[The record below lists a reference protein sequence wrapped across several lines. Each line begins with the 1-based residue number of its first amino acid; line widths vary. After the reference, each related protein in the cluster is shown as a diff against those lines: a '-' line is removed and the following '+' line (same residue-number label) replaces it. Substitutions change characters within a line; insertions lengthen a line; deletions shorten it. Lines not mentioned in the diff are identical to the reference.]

1 MNTIN
6 IMHVYFLAIGGA
18 GIGPLAQLAQEAG
31 YTVSGSDQLETSYII
46 YLREH
51 GITDIDVG
59 DSVDLIRNAHEKNPI
74 DWLVYSSAV
83 EIDEKGSRQL
93 EKAKSLGIKCT
104 KRDLFIL
111 ELINKTNL
119 KMIAIAGTH
128 GKTTT
133 TAMVSWLFINLNK
146 PISYLI
152 PAKVSFGEMAH
163 YDKDSEYFIYEADE
177 YDRNFLAFKP
187 HLSIIS
193 GVSWD
198 HHEIYK
204 TREEYIEA
212 FRDFIN
218 QSKQTII
225 WDNDAVYLGVNNSNL
240 LIEPDNTPDLNKL
253 SLKGQFNR
261 RDGLLAVRVVSSIF
275 NLPIDKLMTVI
286 NNFPGLSRR
295 MEEISPNLFSDYAHT
310 PDKVRGAISAA
321 SEIAKDRGR
330 SLIAIYEPLT
340 NKRQKY
346 ILDEYKDCFKGVD
359 HLYWLPSYLARE
371 DPNDE
376 IIEPKTLIARL
387 SDPSIAEAASRDQV
401 LLTKIKDHLDKG
413 DMVVALAGGG
423 GGSLDDWLRDNFN

>member
-18 GIGPLAQLAQEAG
+18 GIGPLAQLAHEAG

-204 TREEYIEA
+204 TREEYNAINSELNVLDENQISGSSTSYA
-212 FRDFIN
+212 YQSFGNFNLMPGLLTYSTTWTSVGSYSLASSNDSIRSVEPSGQNKRDYQTFQASTVNKIASVKYLPESIYFAITNSSNQTSYYDFSNNALKPANIN
-218 QSKQTII
+218 SSTFNTSYPSYYLSPSNEQS
-225 WDNDAVYLGVNNSNL
+225 L
-240 LIEPDNTPDLNKL
+240 LINPKNNLIYTANCLSTCRWIDVIIYKLITTPANKIEVVW
-253 SLKGQFNR
+253 R
-261 RDGLLAVRVVSSIF
+261 RIELGD
-275 NLPIDKLMTVI
+275 VI
-286 NNFPGLSRR
+286 
-295 MEEISPNLFSDYAHT
+295 
-310 PDKVRGAISAA
+310 V
-321 SEIAKDRGR
+321 
-330 SLIAIYEPLT
+330 
-340 NKRQKY
+340 
-346 ILDEYKDCFKGVD
+346 
-359 HLYWLPSYLARE
+359 
-371 DPNDE
+371 
-376 IIEPKTLIARL
+376 
-387 SDPSIAEAASRDQV
+387 
-401 LLTKIKDHLDKG
+401 
-413 DMVVALAGGG
+413 
-423 GGSLDDWLRDNFN
+423 

>member
-1 MNTIN
+1 
-6 IMHVYFLAIGGA
+6 
-18 GIGPLAQLAQEAG
+18 
-31 YTVSGSDQLETSYII
+31 
-46 YLREH
+46 
-51 GITDIDVG
+51 
-59 DSVDLIRNAHEKNPI
+59 
-74 DWLVYSSAV
+74 
-83 EIDEKGSRQL
+83 
-93 EKAKSLGIKCT
+93 
-104 KRDLFIL
+104 
-111 ELINKTNL
+111 
-119 KMIAIAGTH
+119 
-128 GKTTT
+128 
-133 TAMVSWLFINLNK
+133 
-146 PISYLI
+146 
-152 PAKVSFGEMAH
+152 
-163 YDKDSEYFIYEADE
+163 
-177 YDRNFLAFKP
+177 
-187 HLSIIS
+187 
-193 GVSWD
+193 
-198 HHEIYK
+198 
-204 TREEYIEA
+204 
-212 FRDFIN
+212 
-218 QSKQTII
+218 
-225 WDNDAVYLGVNNSNL
+225 
-240 LIEPDNTPDLNKL
+240 
-253 SLKGQFNR
+253 
-261 RDGLLAVRVVSSIF
+261 
-275 NLPIDKLMTVI
+275 MTVI